1 MSRFFQDA
9 TERPAIAARLVAI
22 VGSPMKTLALT
33 TMVLSIFVT
42 CGAANAAS
50 CPPSKLVTTAG
61 PTGKTLLCLDGKYV
75 ACLHDVQRLGWSP
88 EFCQL
93 VLRDEENSG
102 ARK

>member
-9 TERPAIAARLVAI
+9 TERPAIIAPLVAI
-22 VGSPMKTLALT
+22 VGSPMKTFALT

-50 CPPSKLVTTAG
+50 CPPSKLVTTPG